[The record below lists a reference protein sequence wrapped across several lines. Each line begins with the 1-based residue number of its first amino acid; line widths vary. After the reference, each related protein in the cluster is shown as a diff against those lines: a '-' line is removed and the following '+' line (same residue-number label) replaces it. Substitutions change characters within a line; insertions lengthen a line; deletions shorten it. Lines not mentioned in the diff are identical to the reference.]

1 MPTGDAYTYRA
12 SVARIIDGDTLIFIV
27 DLGFYVQARITARLR
42 DVNCPES
49 NAIGG
54 SEATA
59 FLTELVKDRKLL
71 IESYKDRMS
80 FARWVCDAWVEDKNA
95 PGEWRSIAEEIV
107 SNGHGVR
114 V

>member
-1 MPTGDAYTYRA
+1 MPTGDAYIYRA
-12 SVARIIDGDTLIFIV
+12 TVARIIDGDTWVCAV
-27 DLGFYVQARITARLR
+27 DLGFYVQARITVRLR

-80 FARWVCDAWVEDKNA
+80 FTRWVCDAWVEDKNA
-95 PGEWRSIAEEIV
+95 PGEWRSIAEEII
-107 SNGHGVR
+107 SNGHGAR